1 MPSARRVNWAK
12 FRVSAVCLVALLIL
26 LTLIYLLT
34 GGTLFQ
40 PKATVYMYVPDATG
54 LTKGSPVR
62 VDGIGVG
69 KVSSVDLSGSQQP
82 KREVKVTIT
91 VERERLASIPVD
103 SFAQLSTDT
112 PIGDKFVDITSGRDQ
127 NHIAPSSEITF
138 KDQPELMKTLDL
150 SQFQKQLRTLDA
162 TLTDIERGKG
172 LVGQFVMGEGVYNS
186 LLKNLGEFQKE
197 IRSATDAGSSLGRAL
212 YSDEMYRQV
221 SDPVVEFERSLERI
235 QSGQGAPGQL
245 FRDTAQYEQLRSGAG
260 DLLRSLRGVRANEF
274 MSSDQQYRDWN
285 RMVTSLIQSVDE
297 MNASPLLNR
306 SDTYE
311 NLNGFTRELRDTV
324 RDVREHP
331 GKYLRLKVF

>member
-26 LTLIYLLT
+26 LTLFYLLT

-54 LTKGSPVR
+54 LGKGSPAR

-69 KVSSVDLSGSQQP
+69 KVSSVELSGSQQP
-82 KREVKVTIT
+82 KRVVRVTIT

-112 PIGDKFVDITSGRDQ
+112 PIGDKFVDITSGKDP
-127 NHIAPSSEITF
+127 NHIAPSGEITF

-150 SQFQKQLRTLDA
+150 SQFQKQLRTMDA
-162 TLTDIERGKG
+162 TLTDIEQGKG
-172 LVGQFVMGEGVYNS
+172 LVGQFVMGEAVYNS

-197 IRSATDAGSSLGRAL
+197 IRSAADASSSLGRAL

-221 SDPVVEFERSLERI
+221 ANPVVEFERSLERI
-235 QSGQGAPGQL
+235 QSGQGSAGQL
-245 FRDTAQYEQLRSGAG
+245 FRGTAQYEQLRAGAG
-260 DLLRSLRGVRANEF
+260 DLLRSLRGLRANEF
-274 MSSDQQYRDWN
+274 MRSDQQYQDWS

-297 MNASPLLNR
+297 LSVSPLLNR

-311 NLNGFTRELRDTV
+311 NLNGFARELRDTV
-324 RDVREHP
+324 RDFREHP
-331 GKYLRLKVF
+331 GKYLRTKVF

>member
-34 GGTLFQ
+34 GGTLLQ
-40 PKATVYMYVPDATG
+40 PKGTVYMFVPDATG

-69 KVSSVDLSGSQQP
+69 KVSSVDLTGSLQP
-82 KREVKVTIT
+82 TRAVRVTIT
-91 VERERLASIPVD
+91 VERERLASIPID

-112 PIGDKFVDITSGRDQ
+112 PIGDKFVDITSGKNQ
-127 NHIAPSSEITF
+127 EHIAPSGEINF

-150 SQFQKQLRTLDA
+150 SQFQKQLRIFDA
-162 TLTDIERGKG
+162 TLTDIEQGKG
-172 LVGQFVMGEGVYNS
+172 LVGQVVMGEGIYKS

-197 IRSATDAGSSLGRAL
+197 IRSAADASTPLGRAL
-212 YSDEMYRQV
+212 YSDEMYRQF
-221 SDPVVEFERSLERI
+221 SDPVVEFEQSLARI
-235 QSGQGAPGQL
+235 QSGQGTPGQL
-245 FRDTAQYEQLRSGAG
+245 FHDTAQYEQLRAGAG
-260 DLLRSLRGVRANEF
+260 DLLRSLQKVRANEF
-274 MSSDQQYRDWN
+274 MNSDQQYRDWN

-297 MNASPLLNR
+297 LNAGPLLNR

-311 NLNGFTRELRDTV
+311 SLNGLAREMRDTV
-324 RDVREHP
+324 KDFREHP
-331 GKYLRLKVF
+331 GKYLRLKLF